1 MTNLS
6 SDFEL
11 PLAVP
16 ENIHFLTSLP
26 TLSSIICLMFC
37 QFCYWK
43 LQSDFIPILK
53 ILSEIAYY
61 FLVSCSFAS
70 ILLWITAYDYLKNS
84 YAEWNYTYHLIGN
97 SYTGLLMSF
106 LPASVALSHVV
117 SDLWKVTFTSCKWQ
131 EKSRTHNPILFHLIW
146 FHKASDSLK
155 WLLLLEDAHQY
166 KGPPTRQHLFSLWCS
181 TGRNLWSNVHFQP
194 LQGHLTKVKKVGF
207 SSQCSLTFL
216 FLMVSYV
223 TNHLLAWSWISWWAV
238 NLCWF
243 WGEK

>member
-16 ENIHFLTSLP
+16 ENIHLLTSLP

-37 QFCYWK
+37 QFCYRK

-70 ILLWITAYDYLKNS
+70 ILLWITDYDYLKNS
-84 YAEWNYTYHLIGN
+84 YIEWNYTYHLIGN
-97 SYTGLLMSF
+97 SYTGPLMSF

-117 SDLWKVTFTSCKWQ
+117 SDLWIVTFTSCKWQ

-146 FHKASDSLK
+146 FHK
-155 WLLLLEDAHQY
+155 
-166 KGPPTRQHLFSLWCS
+166 SLWLTQMITTVGRCPSIQRS
-181 TGRNLWSNVHFQP
+181 TNTSTFIFS
-194 LQGHLTKVKKVGF
+194 VKLYRQKSLIKCTLSAPSRSSH
-207 SSQCSLTFL
+207 SSQKGWVF
-216 FLMVSYV
+216 
-223 TNHLLAWSWISWWAV
+223 ISMLPDISFSDGK
-238 NLCWF
+238 LCH
-243 WGEK
+243 